1 MPGSLTHLNKR
12 VAQNQRQV
20 VVAVPMLVGVA
31 VTLGWAFV
39 AFAMADSLYGP
50 SAVVASIA
58 TVAATVAMFLWRP
71 AEGREPVRVVGLMV
85 LVQTFLSAGMSV
97 LREVD
102 PATAHS
108 RPSPDAYTFATVS
121 SVVFTL
127 CFLAGLW
134 VGAPGPSKK
143 LPDPVTNSSG
153 PTQSNILILGVIT
166 TIVVLAM
173 SLGVGRSLGILPTIL
188 FNTSLTIPLFTAHYL
203 MKGGSRLPLYLS
215 LAAQVFLAIY
225 TSMLGLAILPI
236 RDVLLTYV
244 GLRKRV
250 PWGFV
255 ALSVIAFMVLN
266 PAKAL
271 FRQQVA
277 DSGPITFEQALVIW
291 EDSLADTWSTQ
302 TIERSEAR
310 EGALR
315 TTTERLDYNW
325 LSAHV
330 YTVVPD
336 RIPYQLGRT
345 YEDVPLLLVPR
356 VLYPDKPTSQG
367 KTRSR
372 WLVELGVQSSAS
384 TDTVAISLPAS
395 AEAYWNFGWLGVF
408 VVGTILGLS
417 VGALFRIRIADP
429 LGRVAWTVMVAT
441 TCTFFLDMV
450 VWMVPQIVIALICVP
465 LVTFYCGLGR
475 TRLKQSL
482 SSSGRGQSDINQD
495 QRQSITDGEALS
507 LASPLNDRP

>member
-12 VAQNQRQV
+12 VAAEQRQV
-20 VVAVPMLVGVA
+20 KVAVPALIGIA
-31 VTLGWAFV
+31 ITLGWAFV
-39 AFAMADSLYGP
+39 AFALADSLYGP
-50 SAVVASIA
+50 MAIVASIA
-58 TVAATVAMFLWRP
+58 IVAASVAVYLWKP

-97 LREVD
+97 IREVD
-102 PATAHS
+102 RATAHS
-108 RPSPDAYTFATVS
+108 RPSPEAYTFATVS
-121 SVVFTL
+121 SVVFTF

-134 VGAPGPSKK
+134 IGAPGPSTK
-143 LPDPVTNSSG
+143 LPDPLTSSSG
-153 PTQSNILILGVIT
+153 PTQSNILILGVVT
-166 TIVVLAM
+166 SAVTMAT
-173 SLGVGRSLGILPTIL
+173 SLGAGRSLGVLPMIL

-215 LAAQVFLAIY
+215 LLVQVVLAIY
-225 TSMLGLAILPI
+225 SSMLGLAVLSI
-236 RDVLLTYV
+236 RDILLTYV
-244 GLRKRV
+244 ALRKRV
-250 PWGFV
+250 PWGVV
-255 ALSVIAFMVLN
+255 AISVAAFLILN

-271 FRQQVA
+271 FRQQVTE
-277 DSGPITFEQALVIW
+277 SGPITFEQALVVW
-291 EDSLADTWSTQ
+291 QDSLADTWSTQ
-302 TIERSEAR
+302 TIERTEAR
-310 EGALR
+310 DGALR

-367 KTRSR
+367 RTRSR
-372 WLVELGVQSSAS
+372 WLIELGVQSSS
-384 TDTVAISLPAS
+384 SIDTVAISLPAS

-417 VGALFRIRIADP
+417 VGSLFRVRIADP
-429 LGRVAWTVMVAT
+429 LGRVAWTVLVAT

-450 VWMVPQIVIALICVP
+450 VWLVPQIVIALICVP

-475 TRLKQSL
+475 TKLKRSMGGNASQ
-482 SSSGRGQSDINQD
+482 QD
-495 QRQSITDGEALS
+495 AQPRQPVATEDNTAVT
-507 LASPLNDRP
+507 